1 MGNRRRQWSRLMQQ
15 TLKPLGENC
24 PCLWP
29 WICLCWKKNTS
40 SILAHQ
46 EIDRQAPV
54 STKQMEFGRTGSAAT
69 AQNSPLTRSAP
80 EVSAALGTQS
90 HRQELSKHVR
100 FGLSLKQAAGS
111 HAFGFKAAFNCLL
124 QRCQPVN
131 HFLTFLLPN

>member
-1 MGNRRRQWSRLMQQ
+1 MGNRRRQRSRLMQQ

-29 WICLCWKKNTS
+29 WMFVLEEKHI
-40 SILAHQ
+40 AHPGPP
-46 EIDRQAPV
+46 RNRPPSPV
-54 STKQMEFGRTGSAAT
+54 STKQMEPGRTGLAAT
-69 AQNSPLTRSAP
+69 TQNPPLTRSVP

-90 HRQELSKHVR
+90 HRQELSKHAR
-100 FGLSLKQAAGS
+100 FSLNLKQAAGS

-131 HFLTFLLPN
+131 HFLTFLLLN